1 MNKLEAHLLTRMN
14 PQIITLCR
22 GKEGEEGI
30 RQCDPI
36 YANFYSTQ
44 NNIIYYLWINP
55 HLQKACREGHTT
67 SEGQSTQEEGDGGG
81 VEALPPVFSS
91 SQGNEGV

>member
-1 MNKLEAHLLTRMN
+1 MNKLEAHLLARMN
-14 PQIITLCR
+14 PQIITLYR

-55 HLQKACREGHTT
+55 HLQKACRKGHT
-67 SEGQSTQEEGDGGG
+67 SEGQSTEREVDG
-81 VEALPPVFSS
+81 EWAKALPLGFSS
-91 SQGNEGV
+91 SQGNEGI